1 MQSRQNRET
10 ADCLRFRTMSAQS
23 LYAVLLFSLVMAF
36 TPGPNNMML
45 ASSGATYGI
54 RRTLPHMAGVTVG
67 FPVMILLVGLGLAS
81 VLLASPR
88 LQLAMKIVSCA
99 YLLWLAF
106 QIGRSRS
113 TGETKAAKPMSFLAA
128 AAFQWI
134 NPKAWLYAVG
144 AISAYTSGSGTALY
158 RQVVIIALLNIAVSL
173 GSTTTWTAF
182 GAGIRRFLH
191 TPGRLRAF
199 NLLMAALLIGSVI
212 PILLEIRDSL

>member
-1 MQSRQNRET
+1 
-10 ADCLRFRTMSAQS
+10 MSAQA

-54 RRTLPHMAGVTVG
+54 RRTLPHLLGVTAG
-67 FPVMILLVGLGLAS
+67 FPVMVLVVGLGLAS
-81 VLLASPR
+81 VLLAAPW

-106 QIGRSRS
+106 QIGKSRGA
-113 TGETKAAKPMSFLAA
+113 GEAKSGKPMGFWAA

-144 AISAYTSGSGTALY
+144 AISAYTSGSGIQLY
-158 RQVVIIALLNIAVSL
+158 RQVMIIALLNVAVSL
-173 GSTTTWTAF
+173 ASTVTWAAF
-182 GAGIRRFLH
+182 GAGIRRFLR
-191 TPGRLRAF
+191 TPGKLHAF
-199 NLLMAALLIGSVI
+199 NLLMALLLAGSVV
-212 PILLEIRDSL
+212 PILIEIRDAL

>member
-1 MQSRQNRET
+1 
-10 ADCLRFRTMSAQS
+10 MSAQTLS
-23 LYAVLLFSLVMAF
+23 AVLLFSLVMAF

-54 RRTLPHMAGVTVG
+54 RRTLPHLLGVTAG
-67 FPVMILLVGLGLAS
+67 FPVMVLLVGLGLAS
-81 VLLASPR
+81 ILLASPK

-106 QIGRSRS
+106 QIGKSRS
-113 TGETKAAKPMSFLAA
+113 AGDAKAGKPMSFLAA

-144 AISAYTSGSGTALY
+144 VISAYTSGNGTGLY

-173 GSTTTWTAF
+173 ASTATWTAF
-182 GAGIRRFLH
+182 GAGIRRFLRTSH
-191 TPGRLRAF
+191 TLRLF
-199 NLLMAALLIGSVI
+199 NVLMALLLVGSVV
-212 PILLEIRDSL
+212 PILVEIKESL

>member
-1 MQSRQNRET
+1 
-10 ADCLRFRTMSAQS
+10 MSPQA
-23 LYAVLLFSLVMAF
+23 LYGVLLFSLVMAF

-54 RRTLPHMAGVTVG
+54 RRTLPHLFGVSAG
-67 FPVMILLVGLGLAS
+67 FPVMILLVGLGLS
-81 VLLASPR
+81 SILLASPK

-113 TGETKAAKPMSFLAA
+113 TGETKTGKPMGFWAA

-144 AISAYTSGSGTALY
+144 AISAYTSGSGTQLY
-158 RQVVIIALLNIAVSL
+158 GQVIIIAVLNIAVSL
-173 GSTTTWTAF
+173 ASTTTWTTF
-182 GAGIRRFLH
+182 GAGIRRFLR
-191 TPGRLRAF
+191 TPGKLRAF
-199 NLLMAALLIGSVI
+199 NLLMALLLVGSVV

>member
-1 MQSRQNRET
+1 MT
-10 ADCLRFRTMSAQS
+10 AQT

-45 ASSGATYGI
+45 ASSGANHGL
-54 RRTLPHMAGVTVG
+54 RRTLPHLAGVTIG

-81 VLLASPR
+81 TLLASPK

-106 QIGRSRS
+106 QIGRNRS
-113 TGETKAAKPMSFLAA
+113 AGNAKPGKPMGFLAA

-144 AISAYTSGSGTALY
+144 AISAYTSGRGGQLY
-158 RQVVIIALLNIAVSL
+158 QQVVIIALLNIAVSL
-173 GSTTTWTAF
+173 ASTTTWTVF
-182 GAGIRRFLH
+182 GAGIRRFLR
-191 TPGRLRAF
+191 TPGTLRLF
-199 NLLMAALLIGSVI
+199 NLLMALLLVGSVI
-212 PILLEIRDSL
+212 PILIEIKQSL